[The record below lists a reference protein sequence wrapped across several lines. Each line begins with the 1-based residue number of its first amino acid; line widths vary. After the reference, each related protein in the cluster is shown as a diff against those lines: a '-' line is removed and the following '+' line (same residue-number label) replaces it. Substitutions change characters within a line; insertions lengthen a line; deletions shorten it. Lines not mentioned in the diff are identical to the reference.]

1 MLWLRSRITDNLANE
16 VQNIISWR
24 TFSISIHHLKSKID
38 KSKSTHAGG
47 GHSILVLCIEMMID
61 SSSRVVAQLMKVVT
75 VNKL

>member
-1 MLWLRSRITDNLANE
+1 MLWLSSRITDNLANE

-24 TFSISIHHLKSKID
+24 TFSIQLNPSSKID
-38 KSKSTHAGG
+38 KSKSTHGGG

-61 SSSRVVAQLMKVVT
+61 SSTRVVAQLMRVVI